1 MNPGHEYGKEF
12 TAMKSNVQT
21 QCRNPFTVTSVPAI
35 ARLYLW
41 AHGSQGLDFL
51 SRLRRFIGPKLY
63 RYIRKMH
70 ALSSRGTFQYELS
83 GQSLPIE
90 YNGENTQFLS
100 LYDRPY
106 RYGYEIETAMAL
118 DSLADTNAVFY
129 DIGSNWGHFSLFLAS
144 RPGYEGKIFAFEPFA
159 PSFRDLQ
166 SIIEQANLSKKIS
179 AHHLALS
186 DFDGAS
192 SMILPDGIRSGLA
205 LLSSAGDDRNATT
218 KVAKLDSLEL
228 DPPSLMKL
236 DVEGNEAR
244 VVLGGRKTIA
254 KHTPHIIF
262 EHHRQELDSSF
273 AIFNELTRLHYL
285 FYIPALEFKAGKN
298 ILRVSY
304 GEDYADLID
313 RYGAYRFCL
322 IPMKTEDRCLYPPQL
337 DILAV
342 HEKKVKHVRHL
353 VPGDR

>member
-1 MNPGHEYGKEF
+1 MSFGKEIKS
-12 TAMKSNVQT
+12 MKRSVPT
-21 QCRNPFTVTSVPAI
+21 QCRNPFNVTYVPSI

-41 AHGSQGLDFL
+41 AHGSQGLDFF

-63 RYIRKMH
+63 MFFRGMH
-70 ALSSRGTFQYELS
+70 SLSSRGTFQYELN
-83 GQSLPIE
+83 GQHVLLE
-90 YNGENTQFLS
+90 FNGENTQFHS

-118 DSLADTNAVFY
+118 DSLADENAVFY

-144 RPGYEGKIFAFEPFA
+144 RPDYEGKIFAFEPFA

-166 SIIEQANLSKKIS
+166 SIVQQADLSKRVS
-179 AHHLALS
+179 TYHLALS
-186 DFDGAS
+186 DFDGTS
-192 SMILPDGIRSGLA
+192 SMTLPDGIRSGLA
-205 LLSSAGDDRNATT
+205 SLSSAGDDHEGTT

-254 KHTPHIIF
+254 KHAPHIIF

-273 AIFNELTRLHYL
+273 AIFDELTRQHYL

-313 RYGAYRFCL
+313 RYGAYKFCL
-322 IPMKTEDRCLYPPQL
+322 IQMKAEDRCLYPPQL

-342 HEKKVKHVRHL
+342 HEKKVKLIRHL
-353 VPGDR
+353 FPGAS